1 MCVLCINYFLAFV
14 YKLLKTDDTVALTLV
29 WHFHL
34 SLPSPR
40 DSPTFLYGQRWGQVV
55 RTSYTEAKFAKQ
67 AFPLSHFSPFPL
79 SSYLPLISPAP
90 CRFKVKFC
98 WSELFLVSCC
108 WGYLLGLYIKFS
120 RSHSISV
127 LPISPAL
134 RVGLIFF
141 STLGSCENRK

>member
-67 AFPLSHFSPFPL
+67 AFFLRIRELNPSSKLLPDLCSFFWGGEGVSLSPTFLPSPYPLTCP
-79 SSYLPLISPAP
+79 
-90 CRFKVKFC
+90 
-98 WSELFLVSCC
+98 
-108 WGYLLGLYIKFS
+108 
-120 RSHSISV
+120 
-127 LPISPAL
+127 
-134 RVGLIFF
+134 
-141 STLGSCENRK
+141 